1 MAESTA
7 VIDEE
12 ECARDAST
20 ASNAASLYVLSNIS
34 PSNYSR
40 LQRQAKTHALMGSSC
55 GIWLSYIV
63 LGEHVAQA
71 IAWVLVLGGLLL
83 SSLSRWLSVRQELL
97 FCIEPR
103 FQPLAPIEVRATAHK
118 QTDDRELEELAA
130 PIIAV
135 FSIALPLVLL
145 VSFLIFHIDLAR
157 LSKPA
162 VKRQVVEIELVAL
175 SDAIDKKDILP
186 AISKEETNRANKGA
200 LYTVASPAL
209 NGAARPRSTPSAK
222 ADTSD
227 KGRVEDKLVKA
238 DKFVKTDK
246 LVKADKSI
254 GHSKITTTKE
264 RAAESVAKVES
275 TAIAEE
281 KANLTTLPLTFKAPE
296 NWKTIVVAKEKDKSI
311 AFSTY
316 TATNQATARARA
328 KAQAAPLEV
337 REFLSEVE
345 PANMIESIDSD
356 GQVTHMAT
364 QIGGRSNGG
373 TGAPSTLHS
382 YLKLLNRKVKSH
394 WIPPR
399 GIDRI
404 AVIEFRISADGK
416 LVSTKA
422 LPHSGNTNIEN
433 DAEAEAAA
441 ISAIKKSFPFHPLP
455 AEVKASSLDVR
466 FTFNYR
472 FNQIDEVGSNN

>member
-1 MAESTA
+1 MVESTA
-7 VIDEE
+7 VIEEEE
-12 ECARDAST
+12 ECARNAST
-20 ASNAASLYVLSNIS
+20 ASRAASLSVPSTTL

-63 LGEHVAQA
+63 VGEHVAQA
-71 IAWVLVLGGLLL
+71 IAWVFVLGGLLL
-83 SSLSRWLSVRQELL
+83 SSLSRWLSVRQELF
-97 FCIEPR
+97 FCLEPR
-103 FQPLAPIEVRATAHK
+103 FQPDVASEVRATAHK
-118 QTDDRELEELAA
+118 QTDDRELEELVA

-157 LSKPA
+157 LSKPV

-186 AISKEETNRANKGA
+186 AINKEATSRANKGA
-200 LYTVASPAL
+200 LYTVASPTL
-209 NGAARPRSTPSAK
+209 IGAAIPRSTPSAK

-238 DKFVKTDK
+238 DK
-246 LVKADKSI
+246 SI
-254 GHSKITTTKE
+254 SHSQITTTRE

-275 TAIAEE
+275 RATAEE
-281 KANLTTLPLTFKAPE
+281 KASTTTLPLTFKAPE

-316 TATNQATARARA
+316 AATNQVKSQATNQATARA
-328 KAQAAPLEV
+328 KAQSAPLEV

-356 GQVTHMAT
+356 GQVTHMTT
-364 QIGGRSNGG
+364 QIGGRSNFG

-422 LPHSGNTNIEN
+422 LPHSGNTNAEN